1 MVQVGRNTN
10 GTETLCQNSQWNTLE
25 VSRYARLVKK
35 KKNVSDKNYLEA
47 RNLKKFKEV

>member
-1 MVQVGRNTN
+1 MPEFSMEYTRGVKICTTG
-10 GTETLCQNSQWNTLE
+10 
-25 VSRYARLVKK
+25 KK